1 MTSMTLFVL
10 ALTVF
15 ILAGDWANYKEGRA
29 N

>member
-15 ILAGDWANYKEGRA
+15 ILAGDWANYCEGRA
-29 N
+29 K